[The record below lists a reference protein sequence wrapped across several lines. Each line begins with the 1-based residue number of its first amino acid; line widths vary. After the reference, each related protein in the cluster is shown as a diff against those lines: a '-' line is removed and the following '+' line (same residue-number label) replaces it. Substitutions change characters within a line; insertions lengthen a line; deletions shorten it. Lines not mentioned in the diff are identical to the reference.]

1 MDKGQFL
8 LYQTPDG
15 DSQIEVKL
23 QDDTVWL
30 SLDQMAELFQRNKS
44 TISRHIKN
52 VLEDGELQEE
62 ATIANFATVQNEGT
76 RKVERVIAFYNLDMI
91 ISVGYRVHS
100 YRGVQFRIWA
110 TKVLKEYIVKG
121 FAMNDDLLK
130 RAGGGNYFDEL
141 LARIRDIRSSEKVF
155 YRKVLEIYALSID
168 YDPRVEMTQKFF
180 KTVQNKMHYSVHGH
194 TAAEIIY
201 ERADAE
207 KDFMGLTTWSGPM
220 PTKPEAEIAKNYLT
234 HEEIKSLNR
243 IVSLYLDFAEMQAEE
258 HRPMY
263 MKDWINIL
271 DDFLRISR
279 KDILTHAG
287 KISAKL
293 AKQKADQQYDKFKER
308 TKNNLSPVEIH
319 FLENFERE
327 QKRLM
332 GGNKKEGKP
341 LP

>member
-23 QDDTVWL
+23 QNDTVWL

-76 RKVERVIAFYNLDMI
+76 RKVERVIAYYNLDMI

-207 KDFMGLTTWSGPM
+207 KDFMGLTTWSGAM
-220 PTKPEAEIAKNYLT
+220 PSKPEAEIAKNYLT
-234 HEEIKSLNR
+234 HEEVKSLNR

-279 KDILTHAG
+279 KDIITHAG

-293 AKQKADQQYDKFKER
+293 AKEKADQEYDKFKER

-327 QKRLM
+327 QKKLM
-332 GGNKKEGKP
+332 GGDKNEEK
-341 LP
+341 

>member
-15 DSQIEVKL
+15 VSKIEVKL

-52 VLEDGELQEE
+52 VLEEGELL
-62 ATIANFATVQNEGT
+62 ADSTIANFATVQNEGK
-76 RKVERVIAFYNLDMI
+76 RHVERQITYYNLDMI

-110 TKVLKEYIVKG
+110 TKVLKDYIVKG
-121 FAMNDDLLK
+121 FALNDDLLK

-141 LARIRDIRSSEKVF
+141 LSRIRDIRSSEKVF
-155 YRKVLEIYALSID
+155 YRKILEIYALSID

-201 ERADAE
+201 ERADAQ
-207 KDFMGLTTWSGPM
+207 KDFMGLTTWSGAM

-234 HEEIKSLNR
+234 QDEIKSLNR

-293 AKQKADQQYDKFKER
+293 AKEKADTEYDKFKER
-308 TKNNLSPVEIH
+308 TKDDLSPVEIH

-327 QKRLM
+327 RKRLSDDSD
-332 GGNKKEGKP
+332 KAE
-341 LP
+341 

>member
-8 LYQTPDG
+8 LYQTPNG

-76 RKVERVIAFYNLDMI
+76 RKVERVIAYYNLDMI

-207 KDFMGLTTWSGPM
+207 KDFMGLTTWSGAM

-263 MKDWINIL
+263 MTDWINIL

-293 AKQKADQQYDKFKER
+293 AKEKADHEYDKFKER
-308 TKNNLSPVEIH
+308 TKSNLSPVEIH

-332 GGNKKEGKP
+332 GRKNRNK
-341 LP
+341 

>member
-76 RKVERVIAFYNLDMI
+76 RKVERVIAYYNLDMI

-180 KTVQNKMHYSVHGH
+180 KTIQNKMHYSVHGH

-207 KDFMGLTTWSGPM
+207 KDFMGLTTWSGAM
-220 PTKPEAEIAKNYLT
+220 PLKPEAEIAKNYLT

-293 AKQKADQQYDKFKER
+293 AKEKADQEYDKFKER

-332 GGNKKEGKP
+332 GGKDKNK
-341 LP
+341 

>member
-23 QDDTVWL
+23 QNDTVWL

-76 RKVERVIAFYNLDMI
+76 RKVERVIAYYNLDMV

-207 KDFMGLTTWSGPM
+207 KDFMGLTTWFGAM
-220 PTKPEAEIAKNYLT
+220 PSKPEAEIAKNYLT

-293 AKQKADQQYDKFKER
+293 AKEKADQEYDKFKER

-332 GGNKKEGKP
+332 GGKDKNK
-341 LP
+341 

>member
-8 LYQTPDG
+8 LYQTPNG

-76 RKVERVIAFYNLDMI
+76 RKVERVIAYYNLDMI

-110 TKVLKEYIVKG
+110 TKILKEYIVKG

-155 YRKVLEIYALSID
+155 YRKVLEIYSLSID

-207 KDFMGLTTWSGPM
+207 KDFMGLTTWSGAM
-220 PTKPEAEIAKNYLT
+220 PSKPEAEIAKNYLT

-293 AKQKADQQYDKFKER
+293 AKEKADQEYDKFKER

-332 GGNKKEGKP
+332 GGDKKEGK
-341 LP
+341 

>member
-23 QDDTVWL
+23 QNDTVWL

-207 KDFMGLTTWSGPM
+207 KDFMGLTTWSGSM

-293 AKQKADQQYDKFKER
+293 AKEKADQEYDKFKER
-308 TKNNLSPVEIH
+308 TKNDLSPVEVH
-319 FLENFERE
+319 FLENYERE

-332 GGNKKEGKP
+332 GRENRNK
-341 LP
+341 